1 MDWHYIV
8 IGAGAAG
15 CAVAYRLSLAGHLP
29 PVLLLEAGPDDT
41 DPRIKVPSAFPQ
53 LLGSRFD
60 WGYQTAPQRGA
71 ESRQM
76 RWPRGRVLGGST
88 SINAMVYQR
97 GHRAVY
103 DEWAALGNPG
113 WDYETML
120 PNFKRNQNQMRG
132 NNKYHAT
139 GGPLNVEDQ
148 RDPNPMTIAMIEAA
162 NNLGYPLN
170 SDFNGAVQEGFGLF
184 QVTQRKGIRH
194 SAADAYLRPSQQN
207 NLAWKTDAHVTRLLF
222 DQDRCVGVEYM
233 QLGELHQVRAK
244 VEVLVCAGTINSPQ
258 LLMLSGIGPADHLR
272 EHGIDVIAD
281 VPGVGQNLQDHP
293 AMMLSWATKHASSKL
308 RRSRRV
314 NKLAYKM
321 IKRGKL
327 ASPLAEGGGFVT
339 LGDEA
344 ICPDAQFHFI
354 PDYFIGHGD
363 HSPGGAGITIAA
375 SAVRPRSRGAITL
388 ESSDPFAPPRID
400 PRYFDDPRDLET
412 LVEAAKLAREFTR
425 QKPLSKYIQTE
436 YMPGASITEDDHLAE
451 VIRAHAQTMYHPA
464 GTCKMGPESDPMA
477 VVDANLHVRGVQGLR
492 VIDASIMPTIAN
504 ANINAATQA
513 IAEKG
518 ADLVRR
524 KT

>member
-1 MDWHYIV
+1 MGWHYIV

-15 CAVAYRLSLAGHLP
+15 CTVAYRLSLAGHLP
-29 PVLLLEAGPDDT
+29 PVLLLEAGPDDA
-41 DPRIKVPSAFPQ
+41 DPRVKIPAAFPQ

-60 WGYQTAPQRGA
+60 WDYQTTPQLGA
-71 ESRQM
+71 SSRQM

-120 PNFKRNQNQMRG
+120 SNFKRNQNQARG

-139 GGPLNVEDQ
+139 GGPLNIEDQ
-148 RDPNPMTIAMIEAA
+148 RDPSRMTIAMIEAA

-170 SDFNGAVQEGFGLF
+170 SDFNGATQEGFGLF
-184 QVTQRKGIRH
+184 QVTQKRGARH

-207 NLAWKTDAHVTRLLF
+207 NLEWKTDAHVTRLLF
-222 DQDRCVGVEYM
+222 DKNRCVGVEYM
-233 QLGELHQVRAK
+233 QLGELHQVRAE
-244 VEVLVCAGTINSPQ
+244 VEVLLCAGTINSPQ
-258 LLMLSGIGPADHLR
+258 LLMLSGIGPADNLR
-272 EHGIDVIAD
+272 AHGIDVIAD
-281 VPGVGQNLQDHP
+281 LPGVGQNLQDHP

-308 RRSRRV
+308 RRSRRA

-321 IKRGKL
+321 LKRGKL

-339 LGDEA
+339 LGDDA
-344 ICPDAQFHFI
+344 SYPDAQFHFI
-354 PDYFIGHGD
+354 PDYFIEHGA
-363 HSPGGAGITIAA
+363 HTPGGAGITIAV
-375 SAVRPRSRGAITL
+375 SAVCPRSRGEVTL
-388 ESSDPFAPPRID
+388 VSADPFTAPRID
-400 PRYFDDPRDLET
+400 PRYFDDPRDLDT
-412 LVEAAKLAREFTR
+412 LVEATKLAREITR
-425 QKPLSKYIQTE
+425 QEPLSRYIRRE
-436 YMPGASITEDDHLAE
+436 YMPGTTVVDDEHIAE
-451 VIRAHAQTMYHPA
+451 TIRAHAQTMYHPA
-464 GTCKMGPESDPMA
+464 GTCKMGPERDPMT
-477 VVDANLHVRGVQGLR
+477 VVDPSLRVHGIEGLR

-524 KT
+524 RA